1 LRVIRV
7 FPSLRY
13 DAEWGVA
20 LKKHNFTIVYG
31 ENCGERWGERIIYG
45 ETILAGALR
54 CLEVSR

>member
-1 LRVIRV
+1 MV